1 MFILRIIIVSNLI
14 ELSEINYEGIPLL
27 HLSVKFLFYRHYFVI
42 MFQVFGNAIQ
52 AKELLL
58 AVWASFDIAIE
69 DLNPFSAAAA
79 RNIVRG
85 SPGIIFC

>member
-1 MFILRIIIVSNLI
+1 
-14 ELSEINYEGIPLL
+14 
-27 HLSVKFLFYRHYFVI
+27 

-58 AVWASFDIAIE
+58 AVWASFYIAIE
-69 DLNPFSAAAA
+69 DLNPFSAAVA

-85 SPGIIFC
+85 SPVIIFC